1 MPKLIKSED
10 RVKIECAV
18 NRRTGYEFNSYTWR
32 DFTTHEQLGPE
43 HLIEEWRV
51 ERGFDENELTN
62 KAMLDWIDGALPKWR
77 KHREDITEYRRVV
90 GLKSENYQALAVASR
105 SRLRQLVGRR
115 AGATEVGQEIA
126 SMMAQFDKKIAILSR
141 HNDALRAHEQQTVK
155 MLGDLDA
162 LRAATV
168 EEITKE
174 AGPICPPCPKIDAT
188 EISTICSFQKLYG
201 NVFGK
206 VYSYAAVRSPE
217 TELWSVTGRAGMS
230 AITWHQLL
238 QFIQSDEQTTELKQ
252 RALDSFTR
260 MQFAPVSER
269 RTGWGRPLMT
279 PNMRARSRGE
289 IPVISKHRSTITTL
303 EDARQEPLHEK
314 VLERAEP
321 YRASFAQTARRR
333 PTHSAFRDDPYA

>member
-10 RVKIECAV
+10 RVKIERAI
-18 NRRTGYEFNSYTWR
+18 NRHTGYEFNSYTWR
-32 DFTTHEQLGPE
+32 DFTTSEQLGPE
-43 HLIEEWRV
+43 HLIEEWRI
-51 ERGFDENELTN
+51 ERGFDELTN
-62 KAMLDWIDGALPKWR
+62 KAMLDWIDGMTPAWK
-77 KHREDITEYRRVV
+77 KHREEIMEYRRIV
-90 GLKSENYQALAVASR
+90 GLKSENYQALAIASR

-115 AGATEVGQEIA
+115 AGNTEVGQEIG

-141 HNDALRAHEQQTVK
+141 HNDEMRAHEQQTVK

-174 AGPICPPCPKIDAT
+174 AGPICPPCPRIDAT

-269 RTGWGRPLMT
+269 RNGWGRPLMT

-333 PTHSAFRDDPYA
+333 PTHNAFRDDPYA